1 MRDIFGSMM
10 MRVSSRWFE
19 AAADYQ
25 KYVDKKKSRGE
36 KPLSKD
42 DWEIYVNPK
51 GDKAVKERE
60 KNFQKDPP
68 KPKKPKSMTPGQ
80 SQEPADKTDP
90 SEPPAP
96 QEEAPKEP
104 SESPEAAPGKE
115 KTKAPKTKVKAP
127 KVDVPPA
134 ALPSDEVVN
143 FADKDSATGQVIH
156 TVKELGQG
164 GEVDPVAVQALKD
177 LTDKATPELE
187 RAREKPGLSKPTLNM
202 IEKTNETLSEIK
214 TWLSQ
219 NEEVVNILLHEDKS
233 KGTGKEDSE
242 DLSLNAPDEDMG
254 ADEDKGTSKPKS
266 KPKPQPSTTPN
277 APPDTATTPRVAPD
291 KVFKKFKVTD
301 SDKALVKEIST
312 GTSESGQ
319 PLSEAEKM
327 QRFKAKATPEMRE
340 RMKGMTKDEFR
351 AMLAA
356 MGEDEDTQGKTAHL
370 REIVVRV
377 AYSNPTLRALF
388 LPLLARDG
396 GE

>member
-1 MRDIFGSMM
+1 MM
-10 MRVSSRWFE
+10 VRVSSRWFE

-68 KPKKPKSMTPGQ
+68 KKPKSMTPGQ
-80 SQEPADKTDP
+80 SEEPADKKDP

-104 SESPEAAPGKE
+104 SESPEAAPDKE
-115 KTKAPKTKVKAP
+115 KAKAPKTKVKAP

-187 RAREKPGLSKPTLNM
+187 RAREKPGLAKPTLNM

-233 KGTGKEDSE
+233 KGKDDSE
-242 DLSLNAPDEDMG
+242 DLSLNAPD
-254 ADEDKGTSKPKS
+254 ADTGKKEDKGNGKKKEDKGKG
-266 KPKPQPSTTPN
+266 KPKPQPATTPN
-277 APPDTATTPRVAPD
+277 APPDTTAKPLVAPD
-291 KVFKKFKVTD
+291 KVFRKFKVTD
-301 SDKALVKEIST
+301 SDKALVKEVNT
-312 GTSESGQ
+312 GTAKSGQ

-377 AYSNPTLRALF
+377 AYGNPTLRALF

-396 GE
+396 GR